1 MAARPG
7 GWLTLSC
14 IACNSP
20 PSSGRR
26 LQQIY
31 TEFAILEIVLQTI
44 APTNAIAYQPARRAP
59 SRIEAVGIVIPAR
72 NESETIAK
80 CISNIF
86 AAHSHSGWRNSLW
99 IVVVADACTDTT
111 AKVARSAIGAFG
123 EVLEIGARSLQ
134 TAHRIG
140 ASTVMEHFRHMSRHS
155 VLLTSTCAG
164 AEVRRDWI
172 DTMVYQRLLATL
184 DPSRS

>member
-1 MAARPG
+1 M
-7 GWLTLSC
+7 
-14 IACNSP
+14 
-20 PSSGRR
+20 
-26 LQQIY
+26 LQD
-31 TEFAILEIVLQTI
+31 I
-44 APTNAIAYQPARRAP
+44 APTNIEYQPAAYQPARRAP

-140 ASTVMEHFRHMSRHS
+140 ASTV
-155 VLLTSTCAG
+155 
-164 AEVRRDWI
+164 RDMYYDAI
-172 DTMVYQRLLATL
+172 ALAQS
-184 DPSRS
+184 SRSLPVFKVMAGVSTKSTED

>member
-1 MAARPG
+1 
-7 GWLTLSC
+7 LSRV
-14 IACNSP
+14 ACNSQ
-20 PSSGRR
+20 PSAGKR

-31 TEFAILEIVLQTI
+31 TELAILEIVLQDI
-44 APTNAIAYQPARRAP
+44 APINAVAYQPARRAP

-72 NESETIAK
+72 NESETIAQ
-80 CISNIF
+80 CILNIF

-111 AKVARSAIGAFG
+111 AKAARSVIGAFG

-140 ASTVMEHFRHMSRHS
+140 ASTAMEHFRHIPRHA

-164 AEVRRDWI
+164 AEVRRNWI
-172 DTMVYQRLLATL
+172 DTLIYHRLLATL
-184 DPSRS
+184 DPSRP

>member
-1 MAARPG
+1 
-7 GWLTLSC
+7 
-14 IACNSP
+14 
-20 PSSGRR
+20 

-31 TEFAILEIVLQTI
+31 TELAILEFVLQDI
-44 APTNAIAYQPARRAP
+44 APTNIAYQPAAYQPARRAP

-86 AAHSHSGWRNSLW
+86 AAHNHSGWRNSLW
-99 IVVVADACTDTT
+99 IVVVADACTDAT
-111 AKVARSAIGAFG
+111 AKVARSAVGAFG

-140 ASTVMEHFRHMSRHS
+140 ASTIMEHFRHMSRHA
-155 VLLTSTCAG
+155 VLLTSICAG

-172 DTMVYQRLLATL
+172 DTMIYQRLLATL
-184 DPSRS
+184 DPSRP